1 MNRFRQSVTKLLIWM
16 GFFLVLYFTGVLKG
30 LLWILAGAFI
40 GGFFAGQSILAGL

>member
-1 MNRFRQSVTKLLIWM
+1 MTKLLIWM